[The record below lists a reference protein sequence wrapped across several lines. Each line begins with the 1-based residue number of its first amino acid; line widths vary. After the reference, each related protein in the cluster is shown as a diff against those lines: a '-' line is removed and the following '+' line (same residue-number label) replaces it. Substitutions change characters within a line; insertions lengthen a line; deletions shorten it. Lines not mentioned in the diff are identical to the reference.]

1 MRILVTGAGGMLG
14 RDMTL
19 ELAARRHD
27 VVALAHGDLDIA
39 DIGAVRERVSTLRAD
54 LVVNCAA
61 YTRVDDA
68 EQDRETAFATN
79 ALGPRNLALAC
90 RWVDAVLLHIS
101 TDYVFDGEKGKPYTI
116 WDLPSPLNVYGAS
129 KWWGEN
135 YVRSLLPEHY
145 LVRTSWL
152 FGEHGRNFVTTMLRM
167 ANECNADKAGS
178 AATARALRRSGC
190 GARDVDERAS
200 VPLERRRTAAG
211 GERTPPCGRQH
222 IQVVTDQQGSPTYT
236 VDLAKAC
243 ADLLETG
250 CFGIYHVTNQG
261 VTSWYEFARAI
272 FAHIGVTVDV
282 RPITSDEFVRP
293 ARRPRNSALDPYP
306 LRETIGYLLPS
317 WEDALVRFLGH
328 VSQGQG
334 QGQGQG

>member
-27 VVALAHGDLDIA
+27 VVALTHGDLDIA
-39 DIGAVRERVSTLRAD
+39 DIGAVRERVSALRPD
-54 LVVNCAA
+54 VVVNCAA

-68 EQDRETAFATN
+68 ERDRETAFATN

-90 RWVDAVLLHIS
+90 RRVGAVLLHIS
-101 TDYVFDGEKGKPYTI
+101 TDYVFDGEKGEPYTI
-116 WDLPSPLNVYGAS
+116 WDTPSPLNAYGAS

-167 ANECNADKAGS
+167 ADK
-178 AATARALRRSGC
+178 C
-190 GARDVDERAS
+190 GADE
-200 VPLERRRTAAG
+200 LESSRTVSAPRGAAQG
-211 GERTPPCGRQH
+211 IP
-222 IQVVTDQQGSPTYT
+222 VVADQRGSPTYT

-261 VTSWYEFARAI
+261 VTTWYEFAKAI
-272 FAHIGVTVDV
+272 FARVGLAINV
-282 RPITSDEFVRP
+282 RPVTSEEFARP
-293 ARRPRNSALDPYP
+293 ARRPRNSALDAYP
-306 LRETIGYLLPS
+306 LRETIGYVLPP
-317 WEDALVRFLGH
+317 WEDALARFLSGLGKVH
-328 VSQGQG
+328 EHREG
-334 QGQGQG
+334 

>member
-27 VVALAHGDLDIA
+27 VIALAHGDLDIA
-39 DIGAVRERVSTLRAD
+39 DIGAVRERISALRPD
-54 LVVNCAA
+54 VVVNCAA

-68 EQDRETAFATN
+68 ERDRQTAFATN

-90 RWVDAVLLHIS
+90 RRADAVLLHIS
-101 TDYVFDGEKGKPYTI
+101 TDYVFDGEKGEPYTI
-116 WDLPSPLNVYGAS
+116 WDLPSPLNVYGTS

-167 ANECNADKAGS
+167 ADRCRADELES
-178 AATARALRRSGC
+178 SRTACAPRGVAQG
-190 GARDVDERAS
+190 VDERAS
-200 VPLERRRTAAG
+200 VRPAREGATAEDQRA
-211 GERTPPCGRQH
+211 PSSGRQH
-222 IQVVTDQQGSPTYT
+222 IPVVADQQGSPTYT

-261 VTSWYEFARAI
+261 VTTWYEFAKAI
-272 FAHIGVTVDV
+272 FARAGLAINV
-282 RPITSDEFVRP
+282 RPVTSDEFARP
-293 ARRPRNSALDPYP
+293 ARRPRNSALDAYP
-306 LRETIGYLLPS
+306 LRETIGYVLPP
-317 WEDALVRFLGH
+317 WEDALARFLSGMGKAQEH
-328 VSQGQG
+328 REG
-334 QGQGQG
+334 

>member
-27 VVALAHGDLDIA
+27 VVALTRGDLDIA
-39 DIGAVRERVSTLRAD
+39 DIGAVRERISALRPD
-54 LVVNCAA
+54 VVVNCAA

-68 EQDRETAFATN
+68 ERDRERAFATN

-90 RWVDAVLLHIS
+90 RRVGAVLLHIS
-101 TDYVFDGEKGKPYTI
+101 TDYVFDGGKGEPYTI
-116 WDLPSPLNVYGAS
+116 WDPPSPLNVYGAS

-167 ANECNADKAGS
+167 ADKCGGDELESSRTVS
-178 AATARALRRSGC
+178 APR
-190 GARDVDERAS
+190 GAAQGI
-200 VPLERRRTAAG
+200 P
-211 GERTPPCGRQH
+211 
-222 IQVVTDQQGSPTYT
+222 VVADQQGSPTYT

-261 VTSWYEFARAI
+261 VTTWYEFAKAI
-272 FAHIGVTVDV
+272 FARVGLAINV
-282 RPITSDEFVRP
+282 RPVTSEEFARP
-293 ARRPRNSALDPYP
+293 ARRPRNSALDAYP
-306 LRETIGYLLPS
+306 LRETIGYVLPP
-317 WEDALVRFLGH
+317 WEDALARFLSGMGKAQEH
-328 VSQGQG
+328 REG
-334 QGQGQG
+334 